1 MLKNHKVGNHTFDI
15 FVHIGEKCFFGYD
28 GNNQP
33 IYLTVTKF
41 ETHDRMEN
49 FKGFLELGFDSKF
62 LPPGAKS
69 PRDQWVFEPNGT
81 IKGHSTRIL
90 SIIHSD
96 GTQSNNDGINPYF
109 LYKKVSD
116 ANEVPQVI
124 IQRATVPDVVPVITN
139 NANQPVEPNNLTI
152 SEVLEIFSKG
162 KASEILNLISNRKI
176 MELTNLLS
184 NGSARPQAT
193 PETNMDKQFAS
204 LIKTLD
210 SVIQEMRNSN
220 RTNEAVL
227 QELKKSTTTI
237 ESYINAY
244 NKIATDIAEFKN
256 WKNMVD
262 TSLVPMVNNHEQL
275 LKNRKKQPE

>member
-49 FKGFLELGFDSKF
+49 FKGFLELGFDRKF

-90 SIIHSD
+90 SVIHND
-96 GTQSNNDGINPYF
+96 GTQSKNDGTNPNF
-109 LYKKVSD
+109 LYKKVPD
-116 ANEVPQVI
+116 VNEIPQVI
-124 IQRATVPDVVPVITN
+124 IQRTTVPDMVPVITS
-139 NANQPVEPNNLTI
+139 NANQSVKPDNLPP
-152 SEVLEIFSKG
+152 
-162 KASEILNLISNRKI
+162 SEILKIISSGKT
-176 MELTNLLS
+176 L
-184 NGSARPQAT
+184 PPAT
-193 PETNMDKQFAS
+193 PETNIDTLFAS
-204 LIKTLD
+204 LIKSLD
-210 SVIQEMRNSN
+210 TVIQEMRNSN

-237 ESYINAY
+237 ESYVNAY

-275 LKNRKKQPE
+275 LKNRKKQFE

>member
-41 ETHDRMEN
+41 ETHDRMES
-49 FKGFLELGFDSKF
+49 FKGFLELGFDRKF

-96 GTQSNNDGINPYF
+96 GTQSKNDGTNPYF
-109 LYKKVSD
+109 LYKKVPD
-116 ANEVPQVI
+116 VNEVPQVI
-124 IQRATVPDVVPVITN
+124 IQRATVPDVVPVIAS
-139 NANQPVEPNNLTI
+139 NANQPVEQDNLP
-152 SEVLEIFSKG
+152 
-162 KASEILNLISNRKI
+162 ASEILKIISNGNTRPPSEVLKI
-176 MELTNLLS
+176 I
-184 NGSARPQAT
+184 ARGNTLPLAT
-193 PETNMDKQFAS
+193 DETNIDTLFAS
-204 LIKTLD
+204 LIKSLD
-210 SVIQEMRNSN
+210 SIMQEMRNSN

-237 ESYINAY
+237 ESYVNAY

>member
-28 GNNQP
+28 ENNQP

-41 ETHDRMEN
+41 ETHDRMES
-49 FKGFLELGFDSKF
+49 FKGFLELGFDRKF
-62 LPPGAKS
+62 FPPGAKS

-96 GTQSNNDGINPYF
+96 GTQSKNDGTNPYF
-109 LYKKVSD
+109 LYKKVPD
-116 ANEVPQVI
+116 VNEVPQVI
-124 IQRATVPDVVPVITN
+124 IQRATVPDVVPVIES
-139 NANQPVEPNNLTI
+139 NAIQPVKQDNYT
-152 SEVLEIFSKG
+152 SDEVL
-162 KASEILNLISNRKI
+162 KI
-176 MELTNLLS
+176 I
-184 NGSARPQAT
+184 ARGNTLPPAT
-193 PETNMDKQFAS
+193 PETNIDAMFAS
-204 LIKTLD
+204 LITSLD
-210 SVIQEMRNSN
+210 SIMQEMRNSN

-237 ESYINAY
+237 ESYVNAY

-262 TSLVPMVNNHEQL
+262 TSLIPMVNNHEQL

>member
-28 GNNQP
+28 ENNQP

-41 ETHDRMEN
+41 ETHDRMES
-49 FKGFLELGFDSKF
+49 FKGFLELGFDRKF

-96 GTQSNNDGINPYF
+96 GTQSKNDGTNPYF
-109 LYKKVSD
+109 LYKKVPD
-116 ANEVPQVI
+116 VNEVPQVI
-124 IQRATVPDVVPVITN
+124 IQRATVPDVVPIQHTTVPDVVPVIASN
-139 NANQPVEPNNLTI
+139 SIQQVKPDNLPPN
-152 SEVLEIFSKG
+152 
-162 KASEILNLISNRKI
+162 EILKIISRGNT
-176 MELTNLLS
+176 L
-184 NGSARPQAT
+184 PPAT
-193 PETNMDKQFAS
+193 PETNIDTLFSS
-204 LIKTLD
+204 LIKSLD
-210 SVIQEMRNSN
+210 TVMQEMRNSN

-237 ESYINAY
+237 ESYVNAY